1 MSNFLDTSSN
11 NFLSNY
17 KIIKH
22 GSDVSQNTLSSWTDM
37 LGSEIS
43 YTPRG
48 DASFVVYEYSFS
60 IAKYGSNNVN
70 NIITKLQHSSDGSSW
85 SDYLNNTSVS
95 FGSTAGNVRRR
106 GLCNVR
112 LLLTSWGNSEKVL
125 KLQGKRLNSSS
136 DGLFHKLTE
145 FLDSGGVTGNRYV
158 RPVVSCYSI
167 TQ

>member
-1 MSNFLDTSSN
+1 MSNYLDTSKN

-17 KIIKH
+17 KIRKH

-43 YTPRG
+43 YTPGG
-48 DASFVVYEYSFS
+48 DATFVVYEYSFS
-60 IAKYGSNNVN
+60 MAKYSSNNVN
-70 NIITKLQHSSDGSSW
+70 NIITKLLHSNDGSSW
-85 SDYLNNTSVS
+85 SDYLNNTSIT
-95 FGSTAGNVRRR
+95 FGSTVGNVRRR
-106 GLCNVR
+106 GLCNIK
-112 LLLTSWGNSEKVL
+112 LLLNSWGNTEKVL

-136 DGLFHKLTE
+136 DAQFHKLTD
-145 FLDSGGVTGNRYV
+145 FLDSGGSTGDRFV